1 MTILQQEAWYYRFK
15 LYSYLF
21 GNSAFTVC
29 QINRHCCMVMCSVV
43 HYILVTNGCV
53 RFAKYCGRM

>member
-1 MTILQQEAWYYRFK
+1 MTILQQEAWYYRFR

-29 QINRHCCMVMCSVV
+29 QINRHCCMVMCTCEI
-43 HYILVTNGCV
+43 YAQIKWYIRIILVTNGLC
-53 RFAKYCGRM
+53 